1 MLRMGLLEEGVEGD
15 FDEVE
20 GETTDGVRVMEG
32 REPTDHQRLGV
43 VERERESRG
52 SMFSIKR
59 QISR

>member
-20 GETTDGVRVMEG
+20 GETTDSVRVMEG

-43 VERERESRG
+43 VERERERAEG
-52 SMFSIKR
+52 ACFRLKGR
-59 QISR
+59 